1 MVIIK
6 WAKNGLFND
15 MRSRMRAYKNAE
27 GLFTAIYIGSILIA
41 ISLIF
46 FYHGSILI
54 GLTNFFGSLTLAQ
67 VPGTGVYLPAPLTPA
82 AHTDLYTAAFQF
94 CLSLGILEIIILG
107 LRFLFNSPIKRKA
120 ETIENIIFWL
130 GASYLI
136 IAYLNDAATINT
148 WFVFWAGLIMI
159 FGLSLI
165 ARAFVLL
172 VKRKST

>member
-1 MVIIK
+1 MFNNEMGEK
-6 WAKNGLFND
+6 GLFND

-27 GLFTAIYIGSILIA
+27 GLVTAIYIGSILIA

-54 GLTNFFGSLTLAQ
+54 GLTNFFSSLTLAQ
-67 VPGTGVYLPAPLTPA
+67 VPGTGIYLPAPLTPA
-82 AHTDLYTAAFQF
+82 AHIDLYTAAFQF
-94 CLSLGILEIIILG
+94 CLSIGILEIIILG

-120 ETIENIIFWL
+120 ETIQNIIFWL

-136 IAYLNDAATINT
+136 ITYLTDAATINT
-148 WFVFWAGLIMI
+148 WFVFWAGVIMI
-159 FGLSLI
+159 VGLSLI

-172 VKRKST
+172 VKRKSA

>member
-1 MVIIK
+1 MNWGKTALLNTISPR
-6 WAKNGLFND
+6 
-15 MRSRMRAYKNAE
+15 MRSYKNAE

-46 FYHGSILI
+46 FFHGTILI

-82 AHTDLYTAAFQF
+82 AHADLYTAAFQF
-94 CLSLGILEIIILG
+94 CLSIGILEIIILV

-120 ETIENIIFWL
+120 ETIQNIIFWL

-136 IAYLNDAATINT
+136 VAYLNDVATINT
-148 WFVFWAGLIMI
+148 WFVFWAGVIMI

-165 ARAFVLL
+165 ARAFV
-172 VKRKST
+172 